1 MTKKSFDVLIC
12 GGGMTGAGLASV
24 LAQQGL
30 SVAVFEVQRPPEF
43 DLSQAFDLRI
53 SALSPQTQSVLERSD
68 AWQILQGMRA
78 CPYRRMRV
86 WEMQGFGDLTFD
98 ASQVQ
103 ATELGHIAENRVTQ
117 LALWQAITDM
127 PEVTLLSPQKPVRT
141 YRVGDQV
148 HVVTESGEEY
158 TGKLLVAADG
168 GNSMVRQQF
177 GIGVNRS
184 QYEQACLVASVNTQ
198 LGQQD
203 ITWQRFTATGPQAFL
218 PLPGQHGSVVW
229 YHHADEV
236 RRLHKLSNEEL
247 ATEIMSQFP
256 EQLGSIEVLEKGYF
270 NLQKQHAQDYVQDG
284 LALIGDAAHMINPLA
299 GQGVNLGFQDIAC
312 LDEVIAKARAQGE
325 DWWRAE
331 VLEDYQQQRR
341 WANRLMMQS
350 MDAFYHGFSNE
361 QSGLKWLRNSV
372 LAVANLTPIKRQ
384 VIRYAMGMQD
394 VTSSIGKAL
403 GRWAG

>member
-1 MTKKSFDVLIC
+1 MTEKTFDVLIC

-30 SVAVFEVQRPPEF
+30 SVAVFEAQRPPEF
-43 DLSQAFDLRI
+43 DLSQACDLRI

-68 AWQILQGMRA
+68 AWRILQSMRT
-78 CPYRRMRV
+78 CPYRRMRA

-98 ASQVQ
+98 AAQVQ
-103 ATELGHIAENRVTQ
+103 ANELGHIVENRVTQ
-117 LALWQAITDM
+117 LALWQALQDM
-127 PEVTLLSPQKPVRT
+127 PLVTMLCPQKPVRT
-141 YRVGDQV
+141 YRLGDQV
-148 HVVTESGEEY
+148 HVVTEAGDEY

-184 QYEQACLVASVNTQ
+184 QYQQACLVVSVNTE

-236 RRLHKLSNEEL
+236 RRLHGLSNADL
-247 ATEIMSQFP
+247 GTEIMRQFP
-256 EQLGSIEVLEKGYF
+256 EQLGSIEVLDKGYF

-312 LDEVIAKARAQGE
+312 LDEVIAKARAQGQ
-325 DWWRAE
+325 DWWRSE

-361 QSGLKWLRNSV
+361 QNALKWLRNGV

-384 VIRYAMGMQD
+384 VVRYAMGMQD
-394 VTSSIGKAL
+394 VTSSIGKVL

>member
-1 MTKKSFDVLIC
+1 MTEKSFDVLIC

-24 LAQQGL
+24 LAKQGL
-30 SVAVFEVQRPPEF
+30 TVAVFEAQKPAEF

-53 SALSPQTQSVLERSD
+53 SALSPQTKSVLERTD
-68 AWQILQGMRA
+68 AWQKLQAMRA

-98 ASQVQ
+98 ATQVQ
-103 ATELGHIAENRVTQ
+103 ASELGHIVENRVTQ
-117 LALWQAITDM
+117 LALWQTIADM
-127 PEVTLLSPQKPVRT
+127 PEVTVLCPEKPVKT
-141 YRVGDQV
+141 YRQGDQV
-148 HVVTESGEEY
+148 FVHTEAGETY

-168 GNSMVRQQF
+168 GPSMVRQQF
-177 GIGVNRS
+177 GIGVNRG
-184 QYEQACLVASVNTQ
+184 QYEQACLVVSVNTA

-236 RRLHKLSNEEL
+236 RRLNKLSNEEL
-247 ATEIMSQFP
+247 AQEIMSQFP
-256 EQLGSIEVLEKGYF
+256 QQLGQIEVLEKSYF

-299 GQGVNLGFQDIAC
+299 GQGVNLGFQDVAC
-312 LDEVIAKARAQGE
+312 LDEVIANARAAGK
-325 DWWRAE
+325 DWWRAD
-331 VLEDYQQQRR
+331 VLQDYQQRRR

-361 QSGLKWLRNSV
+361 QSGLKWLRNGV
-372 LAVANLTPIKRQ
+372 LAMANLTPIKRQ

-394 VTSSIGKAL
+394 VTSTAGKVL
-403 GRWAG
+403 GRWVG

>member
-1 MTKKSFDVLIC
+1 MTKRSFDVLVC
-12 GGGMTGAGLASV
+12 GGGMIGAGLASV

-30 SVAVFEVQRPPEF
+30 SVAIFEAQRPAEF
-43 DLSQAFDLRI
+43 DLSQSFDLRI
-53 SALSPQTQSVLERSD
+53 SALSPQTQSVLQRSD
-68 AWQILQGMRA
+68 AWQILQGMRT

-98 ASQVQ
+98 ATQVQ
-103 ATELGHIAENRVTQ
+103 ATELGHIVENRLTQ
-117 LALWQAITDM
+117 LALWQAIAEM

-141 YRVGDQV
+141 YRSGDQV
-148 HVVTESGEEY
+148 HLITESGEAY

-236 RRLHKLSNEEL
+236 RRLHKLGNADL
-247 ATEIMSQFP
+247 AQEIMTHFP

-270 NLQKQHAQDYVQDG
+270 NLQKQHAQDYIQDG
-284 LALIGDAAHMINPLA
+284 LALVGDAAHIINPLA

-312 LDEVIAKARAQGE
+312 LDEVIAKAIAQGR

-331 VLEDYQQQRR
+331 VLQDYQQQRR

-350 MDAFYHGFSNE
+350 MDTFYHGFSND
-361 QSGLKWLRNSV
+361 QRGLKWLRNGV
-372 LAVANLTPIKRQ
+372 LAVANLRPIKRQ

-394 VTSSIGKAL
+394 VSGAMGKVL
-403 GRWAG
+403 GRWSG